1 MRMVAARILAVLGVI
16 LALLSLIAGYVRFQ
30 GLDTDTVKGTA
41 GDLIADDEIRDQVA
55 ASLVDALYANIDVTA
70 ALEQRLPPDQKG
82 LAGPAAAGLREFS
95 DRAAAR
101 MLERPRVQALWVNTV
116 TRAHR
121 QLINV
126 LEDDT
131 GPLSTENGAV
141 VLDLQPLVIQLG
153 ERVAIV
159 GDVAERLGPDA
170 GRVEIMEAEQLE
182 TAQDL
187 TWLLKF
193 LGTWLWLL
201 PIALWA
207 GALWLARDNR
217 RSILKMIAVGSI
229 LLGLFV
235 LVLRRAGGSFLVEE
249 LVPSTAVQPAAHDA
263 WDILTSQLRDGGLT
277 FIGLGVIL
285 LVALWLA
292 GPSQSGVSVR
302 RGLAP
307 YLARPG
313 IAFSVAGGLFLLL
326 LWWSPTVQTTRVPLM
341 LAAALFLA
349 FAVELLRRQ
358 TAREVPTPPPPD
370 LSGSVRRGVGRVR
383 GRTAQE
389 DRLAALERLG
399 RLHEQGALTDE
410 EFAAEKAQLVGQ

>member
-1 MRMVAARILAVLGVI
+1 MTAARILAVLGVI
-16 LALLSLIAGYVRFQ
+16 LALLSLIAGYIRFQ
-30 GLDTDTVKGTA
+30 GLDTDTVRGTA
-41 GDLIADDEIRDQVA
+41 GELIEDDEIRDQVA
-55 ASLVDALYANIDVTA
+55 ASLVDALYTNIDVTA

-116 TRAHR
+116 TQAHR
-121 QLINV
+121 QLIRV
-126 LEDDT
+126 IDDDLR
-131 GPLSTENGAV
+131 GVSTENGTV
-141 VLDLQPLVIQLG
+141 VLNLQPLVIQLG

-159 GDVAERLGPDA
+159 GNVAERLGPDA
-170 GRVEIMEAEQLE
+170 GRVEIMDAQQLE

-193 LGTWLWLL
+193 LGTWLWLV

-207 GALWLARDNR
+207 AALWLARGKR
-217 RSILKMIAVGSI
+217 RSILKTIAVGSI

-249 LVPSTAVQPAAHDA
+249 LVPSTAVQPAAHNA
-263 WDILTSQLRDGGLT
+263 WDILTSQLRDGGFT
-277 FIGLGVIL
+277 FVGLGVIL
-285 LVALWLA
+285 LVALWLT
-292 GPSQSGVSVR
+292 GSSQSGVSVR

-307 YLARPG
+307 YLARPE

-341 LAAALFLA
+341 LAAALVLA

-358 TAREVPTPPPPD
+358 TAREVPAPPPPD

-383 GRTAQE
+383 GRTAPRGPVRSAGASWPAARAGSS
-389 DRLAALERLG
+389 DR
-399 RLHEQGALTDE
+399 
-410 EFAAEKAQLVGQ
+410 

>member
-1 MRMVAARILAVLGVI
+1 MTTARILAVLGVI
-16 LALLSLIAGYVRFQ
+16 LALVSLLAGYVRFQ
-30 GLDTDTVKGTA
+30 GLDTDTVSGTA
-41 GDLIADDEIRDQVA
+41 GDLIADKEIRDQVA
-55 ASLVDALYANIDVTA
+55 ASLVDQLYANVDVA
-70 ALEQRLPPDQKG
+70 AVLEQKLPADQKG

-95 DRAAAR
+95 ERAATR
-101 MLERPRVQALWVNTV
+101 MLERPRVQALWVTTV
-116 TRAHR
+116 TQAHR

-126 LEDDT
+126 LDDEV

-141 VLDLQPLVIQLG
+141 VLDLRPLVIQLG

-159 GDVAERLGPDA
+159 GNVAEQLGPDA
-170 GRVEIMEAEQLE
+170 GRVEIMQADQLE

-187 TWLLKF
+187 TQILKF
-193 LGTWLWLL
+193 LGMWLWLL

-207 GALWLARDNR
+207 IALWIARGR
-217 RSILKMIAVGSI
+217 RASILRWIAVGSI
-229 LLGLFV
+229 LAGLVV
-235 LVLRRAGGSFLVEE
+235 LVVRRLGGSFVIDS

-263 WDILTSQLRDGGLT
+263 WDILTSQLRDGGFT

-292 GPSQSGVSVR
+292 GASPSGVSAR

-307 YLARPG
+307 YLARPES
-313 IAFSVAGGLFLLL
+313 AYSVAAGLFLLL

-341 LAAALFLA
+341 LAAALFFA
-349 FAVELLRRQ
+349 FGVELLRRQ
-358 TAREVPTPPPPD
+358 TAREIPSPPPPD

-383 GRTAQE
+383 GRTAQD

-399 RLHEQGALTDE
+399 RLHEQGVLTDE
-410 EFAAEKAQLVGQ
+410 EFAAEKAHLVSE

>member
-1 MRMVAARILAVLGVI
+1 MR
-16 LALLSLIAGYVRFQ
+16 
-30 GLDTDTVKGTA
+30 
-41 GDLIADDEIRDQVA
+41 
-55 ASLVDALYANIDVTA
+55 
-70 ALEQRLPPDQKG
+70 
-82 LAGPAAAGLREFS
+82 
-95 DRAAAR
+95 
-101 MLERPRVQALWVNTV
+101 
-116 TRAHR
+116 
-121 QLINV
+121 
-126 LEDDT
+126 
-131 GPLSTENGAV
+131 
-141 VLDLQPLVIQLG
+141 
-153 ERVAIV
+153 
-159 GDVAERLGPDA
+159 
-170 GRVEIMEAEQLE
+170 EQLE

-193 LGTWLWLL
+193 LGMWLWLV

-207 GALWLARDNR
+207 AALWLARGKR
-217 RSILKMIAVGSI
+217 RSILKTIAVGSI

-263 WDILTSQLRDGGLT
+263 WDILTSQLRDGGFT
-277 FIGLGVIL
+277 FVGLGVIL

-292 GPSQSGVSVR
+292 GSSQSGVSVR

-307 YLARPG
+307 YLARPE

-341 LAAALFLA
+341 LAAALVLA

-358 TAREVPTPPPPD
+358 TAREVPAPPPPD

-410 EFAAEKAQLVGQ
+410 EFAAEKAQLVGH

>member
-1 MRMVAARILAVLGVI
+1 MTAARILAVVGVL
-16 LALLSLIAGYVRFQ
+16 LAVLSLLAGYIRFQ
-30 GLDTDTVKGTA
+30 GLDTDTVRGTA
-41 GDLIADDEIRDQVA
+41 GDLIADEEIRDQVA

-95 DRAAAR
+95 ERAASR

-126 LEDDT
+126 LEDET
-131 GPLSTENGAV
+131 PVFSTENGYV

-159 GDVAERLGPDA
+159 GNVAEKLGPDA
-170 GRVEIMEAEQLE
+170 GRIEIMQAEQLE

-187 TWLLKF
+187 TKILKF
-193 LGTWLWLL
+193 LGSWLWLL

-207 GALWLARDNR
+207 VALWIAHDNR
-217 RSILKMIAVGSI
+217 RSILRLIAVGSI
-229 LLGLFV
+229 LGGLLV
-235 LVLRRAGGSFLVEE
+235 LVVRRGGGSFIVEE

-263 WDILTSQLRDGGLT
+263 WDILTSLLRDGGLT
-277 FIGLGVIL
+277 LLGLGVIL
-285 LVALWLA
+285 LVAVWLG
-292 GPSQSGVSVR
+292 GPSPSGVSAR

-313 IAFSVAGGLFLLL
+313 IAYSVAAGLFLLL

-341 LAAALFLA
+341 LAAALLFA
-349 FAVELLRRQ
+349 FALELLRRQ
-358 TAREVPTPPPPD
+358 TAREIPAPPPPD
-370 LSGSVRRGVGRVR
+370 LSGSVRRAVGRVR

-389 DRLAALERLG
+389 DRLAALERVA
-399 RLHEQGALTDE
+399 RLHEQGVLTDE
-410 EFAAEKAQLVGQ
+410 EFAAEKARLVGQ

>member
-1 MRMVAARILAVLGVI
+1 
-16 LALLSLIAGYVRFQ
+16 
-30 GLDTDTVKGTA
+30 
-41 GDLIADDEIRDQVA
+41 
-55 ASLVDALYANIDVTA
+55 
-70 ALEQRLPPDQKG
+70 
-82 LAGPAAAGLREFS
+82 
-95 DRAAAR
+95 

-116 TRAHR
+116 TQAHR

-126 LEDDT
+126 LDDDV

-159 GDVAERLGPDA
+159 GNVAEQLGPDA
-170 GRVEIMEAEQLE
+170 GRVEIMQADQLE

-187 TWLLKF
+187 TQILKF

-207 GALWLARDNR
+207 VALWLARGRR
-217 RSILKMIAVGSI
+217 RSILRTDRGRVDPGRAG
-229 LLGLFV
+229 
-235 LVLRRAGGSFLVEE
+235 RAGGAPPRRLVHHRR

-263 WDILTSQLRDGGLT
+263 WDILTSQLRDGGFT

-292 GPSQSGVSVR
+292 GASPSGVSAR

-307 YLARPG
+307 YLARPE

-341 LAAALFLA
+341 LAAALVLA
-349 FAVELLRRQ
+349 FGVELLRRQ
-358 TAREVPTPPPPD
+358 TAREIPAPPPPD
-370 LSGSVRRGVGRVR
+370 LGGSVRRGMGRVR
-383 GRTAQE
+383 GRTAEE

-399 RLHEQGALTDE
+399 RLHEQGVLTDE
-410 EFAAEKAQLVGQ
+410 EFAAEKAHLVSQ

>member
-1 MRMVAARILAVLGVI
+1 MTAARILAVVGVL
-16 LALLSLIAGYVRFQ
+16 LAVLSLLAGYIRFQ
-30 GLDTDTVKGTA
+30 GLDTDTVRGTA
-41 GDLIADDEIRDQVA
+41 GDLIADEEIRDQVA

-95 DRAAAR
+95 ERAASR

-126 LEDDT
+126 LEDET
-131 GPLSTENGAV
+131 PVFSTENGYV

-159 GDVAERLGPDA
+159 GNVAEKLGPDA
-170 GRVEIMEAEQLE
+170 GRIEIMQAEQLE

-187 TWLLKF
+187 TKILKF
-193 LGTWLWLL
+193 LGSWLWLL

-207 GALWLARDNR
+207 VALWIARDNR
-217 RSILKMIAVGSI
+217 RSILRLIAVGSI
-229 LLGLFV
+229 LGGLLV
-235 LVLRRAGGSFLVEE
+235 LVVRRGGGSFIVEE

-263 WDILTSQLRDGGLT
+263 WDILTSLLRDGGLT
-277 FIGLGVIL
+277 LLGLGVIL
-285 LVALWLA
+285 LVAVWLG
-292 GPSQSGVSVR
+292 GPSPSGVSAR

-313 IAFSVAGGLFLLL
+313 IAYSVAAGLFLLL

-341 LAAALFLA
+341 LAAALLFA
-349 FAVELLRRQ
+349 FALELLRRQ
-358 TAREVPTPPPPD
+358 TAREIPAPPPPD

-389 DRLAALERLG
+389 DRLAALERVA
-399 RLHEQGALTDE
+399 RLHEQGVLTDE
-410 EFAAEKAQLVGQ
+410 EFAAEKARLVGQ